1 MGKDKEGPT
10 AFLFVLFFLF
20 SFSQTFFYGNKQRV
34 SKLFFRFK
42 KRWKVCLYLIMP
54 TFSSMEQQ
62 DIFFFRIVQ
71 GGGKQHPTLITDSE
85 WCIVSI
91 ALTLEDVSNI
101 WILYG

>member
-1 MGKDKEGPT
+1 
-10 AFLFVLFFLF
+10 
-20 SFSQTFFYGNKQRV
+20 
-34 SKLFFRFK
+34 
-42 KRWKVCLYLIMP
+42 
-54 TFSSMEQQ
+54 MEQQ